1 MRGAVR
7 TWGIGSRIVS
17 AWRFHLDERF
27 NAKFGA
33 ALLAFNGE
41 AVVYCRGTSEQA
53 IGLYKK
59 TGPKT
64 EISRLEVR
72 FLHGSFPLP
81 SSCGLT
87 SQKYSVVWTTL
98 RQAAPH
104 ALNLDDEP
112 AIAQTPL
119 EFPIIPGRPNGQDPA
134 ALESGMNGS

>member
-1 MRGAVR
+1 M
-7 TWGIGSRIVS
+7 
-17 AWRFHLDERF
+17 DERF

-41 AVVYCRGTSEQA
+41 AVVYSRGTSEQA

-59 TGPKT
+59 PARRPG
-64 EISRLEVR
+64 SGGLEVR

-87 SQKYSVVWTTL
+87 GQKYSVVWTTL

-104 ALNLDDEP
+104 PLNVDDEP

-134 ALESGMNGS
+134 ALESGTNGS